1 MSAPQDA
8 WAKPLALELVN
19 LFRETE
25 VTFVRQTGQV
35 YDPSTGQVVTEE
47 LPIKCG
53 AAVEQVSR
61 NEEGGV
67 GETHTAIM
75 WFDSTTLPI
84 APTTA
89 DRVEYNQRTWR
100 IVSIDP
106 HYGSGATNYAYKL
119 TVQT

>member
-1 MSAPQDA
+1 MTAPQDA

-25 VTFVRQTGQV
+25 VTFVRQTSLA
-35 YDPSTGQVVTEE
+35 YNPSTGEVVTEA
-47 LPIKCG
+47 LQIKCG
-53 AAVEQVSR
+53 AAVENVSLS
-61 NEEGGV
+61 EEGGV

-89 DRVEYNQRTWR
+89 DRIEYNQRTWR

>member
-1 MSAPQDA
+1 MSAPQDS
-8 WAKPLALELVN
+8 WAKSLAQGLVDV
-19 LFRETE
+19 FRETE
-25 VTFVRQTGQV
+25 VTFVRQTGQI

>member
-25 VTFVRQTGQV
+25 VTFIRQTGQV
-35 YDPSTGQVVTEE
+35 YDPKSGQVVTEE

-53 AAVEQVSR
+53 AAIEQVSR
-61 NEEGGV
+61 NEEGGTN
-67 GETHTAIM
+67 EAHTAIM
-75 WFDSTTLPI
+75 WFDSTTLPVT
-84 APTTA
+84 PTTA
-89 DRVEYNQRTWR
+89 DQVKYNQRTWR

-119 TVQT
+119 TLQT

>member
-8 WAKPLALELVN
+8 WAKPLALELVS

-25 VTFVRQTGQV
+25 VTFIRQESQSYNPATGQV
-35 YDPSTGQVVTEE
+35 EAAQ
-47 LPIKCG
+47 LRIKCG
-53 AAVEQVSR
+53 AAIEQVSR

-75 WFDSTTLPI
+75 WFDSTTLPT
-84 APTTA
+84 APNTA
-89 DRVEYNQRTWR
+89 DVVEYNQRVWR

-106 HYGSGATNYAYKL
+106 LLGSGATNYAYKL

>member
-25 VTFVRQTGQV
+25 VTFIRQTGQA
-35 YDPSTGQVVTEE
+35 YDPATGQVVIEE

-89 DRVEYNQRTWR
+89 DRVEYNQRIWR

-106 HYGSGATNYAYKL
+106 LLGSGDTNYAYKL